1 MSLRH
6 RGYVVEAKKKTKRGG
21 YKFKPTKRRVSKK
34 SGQPSLVGVW
44 KGKKQPISKEALL
57 KAYAI
62 FKQSPGR
69 KFKIPPTNK
78 FYRAVLSLAA
88 RGKVARQG
96 NMFWMEK

>member
-6 RGYVVEAKKKTKRGG
+6 RGYIVEAKKKSKRGG
-21 YKFKPTKRRVSKK
+21 YKFKSRKIKPSKSK
-34 SGQPSLVGVW
+34 GGPSLIGVW
-44 KGKKQPISKEALL
+44 KGKKKPVSKEALV

-62 FKQSPGR
+62 FKQNPGR

-78 FYRAVLSLAA
+78 YYRAVLSLAA

-96 NMFWMEK
+96 NMFWVDK